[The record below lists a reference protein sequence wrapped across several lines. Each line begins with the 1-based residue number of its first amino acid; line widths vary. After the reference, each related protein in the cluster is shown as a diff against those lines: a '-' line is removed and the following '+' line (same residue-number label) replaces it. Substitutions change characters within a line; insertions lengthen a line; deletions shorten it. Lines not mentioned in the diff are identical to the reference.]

1 MMSIS
6 SQSKMEGTRV
16 FVVLM
21 EYLVKKELYIIISQ
35 RDRFYFRWIGD
46 AVFWREIEFNQ
57 LSNKV

>member
-35 RDRFYFRWIGD
+35 RDRFYFR
-46 AVFWREIEFNQ
+46 
-57 LSNKV
+57 